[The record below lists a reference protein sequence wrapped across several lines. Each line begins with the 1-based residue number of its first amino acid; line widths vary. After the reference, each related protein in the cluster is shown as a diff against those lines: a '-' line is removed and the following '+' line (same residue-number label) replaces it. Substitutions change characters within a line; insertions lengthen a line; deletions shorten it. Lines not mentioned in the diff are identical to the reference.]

1 MGSPCF
7 SFLLARPLYPWACVP
22 LFHCRTTAEMRGDWE
37 ERRRRSPG
45 RAEERREEPY
55 LGGWVSR
62 GEDGGGSAGGWA
74 RRGEEAAPAAVPG
87 GRASCRWK
95 RHQGTLAFGQRR
107 WIRVQRQKKTR
118 GNPSFGAKKAR
129 QRGLVSVSPRKITP
143 YSKRA
148 LKRPERRP
156 KTSTS
161 RPVQPVQAV

>member
-1 MGSPCF
+1 M
-7 SFLLARPLYPWACVP
+7 
-22 LFHCRTTAEMRGDWE
+22 
-37 ERRRRSPG
+37 
-45 RAEERREEPY
+45 
-55 LGGWVSR
+55 SR

-87 GRASCRWK
+87 GRASC
-95 RHQGTLAFGQRR
+95 R